1 MRGISNWEKT
11 QHVGAHREG
20 LNVMTAGLMEVERRA
35 A

>member
-11 QHVGAHREG
+11 QHVGAHREA
-20 LNVMTAGLMEVERRA
+20 LSAATRESDEVTSRA